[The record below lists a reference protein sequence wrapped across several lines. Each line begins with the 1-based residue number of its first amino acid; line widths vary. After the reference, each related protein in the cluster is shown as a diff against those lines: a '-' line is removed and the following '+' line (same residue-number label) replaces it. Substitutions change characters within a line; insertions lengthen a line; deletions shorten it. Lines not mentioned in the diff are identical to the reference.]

1 MWKNMSPEERLPW
14 DEAAAKDKQ
23 RYLTEKAMYTGEWK
37 VEKKRTKKDSRAPKR
52 PPSAFLYFSGEHR
65 STIKEENP
73 GITNTD
79 ISKELGRLWREMSD
93 DQKKPYVDQEKAERV
108 KYNEDMAHYKEL
120 IAEEE
125 AKEKEKRDEEQ
136 REFKEKVQQTMKMQ
150 DELAAKGGYNAAM
163 LYASGL
169 AVPTAVTTA
178 AAGNVATESSEA
190 ATAAAAASAA
200 AAAAS
205 ANYYGY
211 APYPYY
217 YPPTDGSHAV
227 AAQAFAGA
235 YAYPA
240 GQQAQTTPGQA
251 GFQGGAPQ
259 ILGPSG
265 MPQAYQAAAY
275 GAYPGGGEEAT
286 QQGAPSGPPAQGGE
300 AATYDQS
307 QYDPGRI

>member
-23 RYLTEKAMYTGEWK
+23 RYLTEKAMYTGKWM
-37 VEKKRTKKDSRAPKR
+37 VEKKKTKKDSRAPKR
-52 PPSAFLYFSGEHR
+52 PPSAFLYFSGER
-65 STIKEENP
+65 RGTIKEENP
-73 GITNTD
+73 GIANTD
-79 ISKELGRLWREMSD
+79 VSKELGRLWREMSD

-108 KYNEDMAHYKEL
+108 KYNEDMAHYKGL

-136 REFKEKVQQTMKMQ
+136 REFKEKVEQTMKMQ

-169 AVPTAVTTA
+169 AVPPGVTTA
-178 AAGNVATESSEA
+178 ATGSVAPESSEVSNA
-190 ATAAAAASAA
+190 ATAASAA

-205 ANYYGY
+205 ANYFGY

-217 YPPTDGSHAV
+217 YPPTDGSHALT
-227 AAQAFAGA
+227 AQAFAGA

-240 GQQAQTTPGQA
+240 TQQVQIAPGQA

-259 ILGPSG
+259 VLGPSG

-275 GAYPGGGEEAT
+275 GAYPGAGEVAT
-286 QQGAPSGPPAQGGE
+286 QQGASSGPAAQGVE
-300 AATYDQS
+300 AVAYDQS
-307 QYDPGRI
+307 QYNGGRF